1 MEDEL
6 MQDIID
12 RLDPTFG
19 KIIDCESGWF
29 ALINELHSKLMLVDD
44 NYRIFQIK
52 EKFGGLRFYYSCSSP
67 IHEEAM
73 RKVVSTYEKISYLT
87 CEKSGKPGQL
97 MKKNGIY
104 KTLHSS
110 YQEDGWVPQEMGQ

>member
-1 MEDEL
+1 MEDEI

-12 RLDPTFG
+12 RLDSTFG
-19 KIIDCESGWF
+19 KTIDCESGWF
-29 ALINELHSKLMLVDD
+29 ALINELHSKLVLIDD

-67 IHEEAM
+67 IHDKAM
-73 RKVVSTYEKISYLT
+73 SKVVSTYEKISYLT

-97 MKKNGIY
+97 MKRNGIY

-110 YQEDGWVPQEMGQ
+110 YQEDGWVPQEMRQ